1 MNLKISCLVFFLFF
15 SFSAWPEGKN
25 YYDILGVSRTA
36 TQEQIKT
43 AYREL
48 ARKWHPDRHPEP
60 EDNRRATEKFQE
72 INRAYETL
80 KSPLE
85 RRRYDQFGHE
95 TWTSSSE
102 TQTRDFY
109 SEAFTDVFNR
119 TDNVSSRPISQKSV
133 YLFKKLTL
141 LQNSKAANERDF
153 TLSDALLRRLL
164 AEFKISDFNTAKRK
178 KTRERILQAVASYS
192 QEVKNIIGLSEIEE
206 KKEEYLKQSLRKF
219 ITEVENRYLVEEI
232 TSRERQAIELFY
244 QFSFFNQ
251 SLNDFLAKQ
260 KRKLELLQKEQEEQL
275 TKEEKQELDRFQKEE
290 RKDLRVFRK
299 ILSSLALPGQTHHEF
314 LLRNYLDAFKNS
326 LFNEKFG
333 EKLLTVETHSAQQR
347 FYMEDREIIKA
358 LKNVKTSFDNIHY
371 ENLRSMSNPFK
382 LNFLKSFPVQFIIFQ
397 AAIGASLYRQSI
409 TDPYFYGAERNP
421 ELLSETMKHTLTP
434 TGVASFFIFVAVS
447 QQMNYRLYGLG
458 RLLDGKSLAG
468 AGKLGR
474 AIAPGAGL
482 GLGFF
487 VSVLFDELIRDPH
500 LVKCAKSL
508 YKEAPAELTRDHISP
523 CESFYNNWSRS
534 EKWMHYGVDI
544 ITLIGA
550 GVLSHKFLTAV
561 LNGVRLTAWGS
572 NLLIGLTR
580 TVGLRITGWA
590 GFFVHMF
597 FFMEFH
603 KLLDVLIGQPL
614 KEQLSA
620 GSVKNSLVELT
631 EYLNQ
636 DLNAISSL
644 GAYLQNNQGVELE
657 EYLSEQFKKST
668 AGIKA
673 LGVKFQGWAN
683 IAGQTYNQSAG
694 LWMQN
699 INKLLSPYEASSLLL
714 KDLFISAQFV
724 YNSDI
729 SMAQNWDSQQE
740 VTEDN
745 REYWYRLNRGSWFD
759 SRIIE
764 FNKESYQEKHCPQV
778 SEELP
783 FWNNFCSHSEGFF
796 GSEEFSEEFN
806 GYLFRETAEL
816 IYRHLKS
823 ISLEKSYEINPIHYV
838 GLGEDEL
845 FSSDPQYS
853 LKELNYEIVKYPNQE
868 IKRLS
873 YDKEFELSRQL
884 IKAGLDWESSL
895 LSLGADQISELK
907 SSLCAGYFPDYK
919 TNPESEE
926 LYLYCYNSSSYLT
939 EIKDLCHSWYPD
951 DPGVYEQ
958 CIELFHSTERELQWN
973 FGLKLLSA
981 GIYLLKDII
990 FKLDERGPIEISF
1003 LEGNP
1008 VISDIWIVQ
1017 PIFDLLE
1024 SMKVY
1029 KKGEQKFL
1037 LTQENFIRQKNQ
1049 LETDQEK
1056 DMLETQ
1062 FELTNPY
1069 VLLKNMVC
1077 STKKQSIDSECV
1089 HNRYYYC
1096 GSYQDIEGFLF
1107 SSEKFFPS
1115 NSLLLYDFSSHQY
1128 QLIDK
1133 ICEEN
1138 SLRENSQIHSFL
1150 FEIPSQLEGK
1160 NYENLYLALE
1170 DLLKNY
1176 SSTHELN
1183 QAFKNLSQDQL
1194 DRIGGKISYDLDLV
1208 TESYYKKIIEPES
1221 SVHKASSLPEFLDY
1235 YNQYRRLM
1243 DIRSFTGGFKG
1254 LEISI
1259 FQVNY
1264 WLETLKR
1271 LLLTGE
1277 QTQLNRVFDT
1287 FIKNFTERIPF
1298 HFNRAEFE
1306 IMQREVLSLLQSYND
1321 TFRQDQGPYLT
1332 VPDRELV
1339 EEISKSTDRK
1349 ASLLSILKQEY
1360 AYSSYP
1366 LMLSPD
1372 VLLSHVLAHSIPDW
1386 DNLAQ
1391 ISMIQQEQIFQAK
1404 EWEKLIYSVLSEL
1417 NKSLSNFFTQLYPLQ
1432 LKESFEDTVADF
1444 QDNEIIGRP

>member
-1 MNLKISCLVFFLFF
+1 
-15 SFSAWPEGKN
+15 
-25 YYDILGVSRTA
+25 TA

-95 TWTSSSE
+95 TWASSSE

-133 YLFKKLTL
+133 YLFKKLIL
-141 LQNSKAANERDF
+141 LINSKAANERDF
-153 TLSDALLRRLL
+153 TLLDALLRRLL
-164 AEFKISDFNTAKRK
+164 AEFKITGLNKQ
-178 KTRERILQAVASYS
+178 TRERIIQGTALQAQAL
-192 QEVKNIIGLSEIEE
+192 KDIIGQNQIKLQQAVMDQDSIEE
-206 KKEEYLKQSLRKF
+206 RFKPFLRQF

-232 TSRERQAIELFY
+232 TSKERQAIELFY

-251 SLNDFLAKQ
+251 NLNDFFAKQ
-260 KRKLELLQKEQEEQL
+260 KRKLELLQKGQEEQL

-314 LLRNYLDAFKNS
+314 LLRSYLDAFKNS

-333 EKLLTVETHSAQQR
+333 EKLLTVNTHLAQQR

-358 LKNVKTSFDNIHY
+358 LKKVKTSFDNIHY
-371 ENLRSMSNPFK
+371 ENLRSMSNPFR

-447 QQMNYRLYGLG
+447 QQMSYRLYGVG
-458 RLLDGKSLAG
+458 RWFDGKSLG
-468 AGKLGR
+468 GVSFNGKVGR
-474 AIAPGAGL
+474 TIAPGAGL

-487 VSVLFDELIRDPH
+487 VSVLFDELIHDPH

-508 YKEAPAELTRDHISP
+508 YKEAPDELLRSHISP

-544 ITLIGA
+544 VTLIGS
-550 GVLSHKFLTAV
+550 GVLSHKFLTSI
-561 LNGVRLTAWGS
+561 LNGIRLTAVGS
-572 NLLIGLTR
+572 RLLIGLTR
-580 TVGLRITGWA
+580 TVGLRITGLA
-590 GFFVHMF
+590 GFFAHMF

-603 KLLDVLIGQPL
+603 KHLDVWIGQPL
-614 KEQLSA
+614 KKQLSA

-631 EYLNQ
+631 EHLNQ
-636 DLNAISSL
+636 DLNTISSS
-644 GAYLQNNQGVELE
+644 GAYLHNNLGGELG
-657 EYLSEQFKKST
+657 EYLSEQFKKAT

-699 INKLLSPYEASSLLL
+699 INKLLLPYEASTLLL
-714 KDLFISAQFV
+714 KNLFISAQFV

-745 REYWYRLNRGSWFD
+745 RESWYRLNRGSWFD

-764 FNKESYQEKHCPQV
+764 FNKESYQEKYCPQV

-816 IYRHLKS
+816 IYKHLKS

-873 YDKEFELSRQL
+873 YDKEFELSRRL

-939 EIKDLCHSWYPD
+939 EIRDLCHSWYPD
-951 DPGVYEQ
+951 DPEVYEQ
-958 CIELFHSTERELQWN
+958 CIEFFHSTERELQWN

-990 FKLDERGPIEISF
+990 FKLDERGPVEISF
-1003 LEGNP
+1003 LDGNP
-1008 VISDIWIVQ
+1008 VIGDIWIFQ

-1037 LTQENFIRQKNQ
+1037 QAQENFVRQKNQ

-1062 FELTNPY
+1062 F
-1069 VLLKNMVC
+1069 
-1077 STKKQSIDSECV
+1077 
-1089 HNRYYYC
+1089 
-1096 GSYQDIEGFLF
+1096 
-1107 SSEKFFPS
+1107 
-1115 NSLLLYDFSSHQY
+1115 
-1128 QLIDK
+1128 
-1133 ICEEN
+1133 
-1138 SLRENSQIHSFL
+1138 
-1150 FEIPSQLEGK
+1150 
-1160 NYENLYLALE
+1160 
-1170 DLLKNY
+1170 
-1176 SSTHELN
+1176 
-1183 QAFKNLSQDQL
+1183 
-1194 DRIGGKISYDLDLV
+1194 
-1208 TESYYKKIIEPES
+1208 
-1221 SVHKASSLPEFLDY
+1221 
-1235 YNQYRRLM
+1235 
-1243 DIRSFTGGFKG
+1243 
-1254 LEISI
+1254 
-1259 FQVNY
+1259 
-1264 WLETLKR
+1264 
-1271 LLLTGE
+1271 
-1277 QTQLNRVFDT
+1277 
-1287 FIKNFTERIPF
+1287 
-1298 HFNRAEFE
+1298 
-1306 IMQREVLSLLQSYND
+1306 
-1321 TFRQDQGPYLT
+1321 
-1332 VPDRELV
+1332 
-1339 EEISKSTDRK
+1339 
-1349 ASLLSILKQEY
+1349 
-1360 AYSSYP
+1360 
-1366 LMLSPD
+1366 
-1372 VLLSHVLAHSIPDW
+1372 
-1386 DNLAQ
+1386 
-1391 ISMIQQEQIFQAK
+1391 
-1404 EWEKLIYSVLSEL
+1404 
-1417 NKSLSNFFTQLYPLQ
+1417 
-1432 LKESFEDTVADF
+1432 
-1444 QDNEIIGRP
+1444 